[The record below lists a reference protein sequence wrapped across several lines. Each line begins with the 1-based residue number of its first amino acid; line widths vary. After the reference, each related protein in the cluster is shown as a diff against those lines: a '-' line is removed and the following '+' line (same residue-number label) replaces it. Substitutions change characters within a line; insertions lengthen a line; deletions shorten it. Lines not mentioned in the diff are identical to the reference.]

1 VLSVKICGVAKAKKE
16 PKKQAKLPDLHVG
29 SMLSDFMVKRGLNK
43 AEVAR
48 RSFMTPQA
56 LNGVLKRASVQ
67 LDTLI
72 RLSLATEHD
81 FLLDIS
87 ARTMGSLRKGE
98 AVADPQITYSRHSGR
113 APIRF
118 VIEADPDDKQT
129 LRQLTELLRDLKS

>member
-1 VLSVKICGVAKAKKE
+1 MKICGVAKAKKQD
-16 PKKQAKLPDLHVG
+16 PKKQTKVPAVHVG
-29 SMLSDFMVKRGLNK
+29 NMLSEFLLKRGLNK

-56 LNGVLKRASVQ
+56 LNGVLKRTSVQ

-87 ARTMGSLRKGE
+87 ARTMGSIRKNE
-98 AVADPQITYSRHSGR
+98 NMADPQVHYARHTGR

-118 VIEADPDDKQT
+118 VIEADPDDRHALK
-129 LRQLTELLRDLKS
+129 LVTELLRDLKH